1 VENGKIFFIGK
12 FFFIW
17 KLDHPNPSAT
27 GSPNTIVFPPFRQI
41 TSTSYFSG
49 RNGFL
54 PDFEVSTM
62 AVTDRPTG
70 GGLNDQTM
78 LNFAHG

>member
-1 VENGKIFFIGK
+1 MGRFFSLES
-12 FFFIW
+12 FFSFGSWTTLTRVPRVVQI
-17 KLDHPNPSAT
+17 PSF
-27 GSPNTIVFPPFRQI
+27 SPFRQI